1 MGSGGAPE
9 KRTMGEVLK
18 THQSATVP
26 AAGVYPP
33 SASDDIDITGKTS
46 RAYAGG
52 GAASSFM
59 PPGEKSR
66 VDQLLQR
73 LQQGISVA

>member
-1 MGSGGAPE
+1 MLRLAAVLFLSGPLSAVL
-9 KRTMGEVLK
+9 GE
-18 THQSATVP
+18 ATVP
-26 AAGVYPP
+26 AAGVYSP

-52 GAASSFM
+52 GAASSFL